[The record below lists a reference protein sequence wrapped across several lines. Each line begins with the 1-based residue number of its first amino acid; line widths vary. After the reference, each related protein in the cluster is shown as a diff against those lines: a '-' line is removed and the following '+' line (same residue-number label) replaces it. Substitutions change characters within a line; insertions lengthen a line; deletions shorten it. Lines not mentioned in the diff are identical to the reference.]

1 MNHYPNDNL
10 KNTILIFSVVAY
22 GLLSCESHVMYL
34 PSSSVT
40 TVTGVLDGP
49 LPTSVNAATQTS

>member
-10 KNTILIFSVVAY
+10 KNTILIFSTVAY
-22 GLLSCESHVMYL
+22 CLVKSHVMYL

-49 LPTSVNAATQTS
+49 LPASVNAATQTS